1 MYTSYP
7 THEAHPTQEGP
18 SHQGPPEWF
27 LEYFGR
33 LDKSLGEIKL
43 QQANIIQNQKR
54 QAEYMGHLESA
65 YYGLR
70 HDMDRLRNLYVEQL
84 S

>member
-18 SHQGPPEWF
+18 SHQGPLEWF

-43 QQANIIQNQKR
+43 QQADIIQNKKTTSR
-54 QAEYMGHLESA
+54 THGS
-65 YYGLR
+65 
-70 HDMDRLRNLYVEQL
+70 